1 MKLVIILK
9 NQPIG
14 LLDSGLGGLS
24 VVKKVVE
31 LMPNENI
38 VFVADQARLP
48 YGDRPTEEIIEYT
61 WQMVHFLLSKN
72 VKAIVFACNT
82 ATAAALDLIAPELD
96 IPVIGV
102 IQSGSLA
109 ATWAT
114 KNKHIGVIGTNSTM
128 RSHAY
133 QREIMQRESAAEV
146 FELGTPKLVPLIES
160 DDLILPTNQ
169 IIIDSLQP
177 FSDSDI
183 DTLILGCT
191 HYPLIKDTI
200 QEVIGDHVTIVSS
213 SEETARETSTI
224 LDVHDL
230 LYKGNKSPHHEF
242 YMTGDL
248 EMFTGISKRIFQDSV
263 DLHYDIVDLENLLHY
278 PF

>member
-191 HYPLIKDTI
+191 HYPLIEKQIKLNVPAGVELVDPADQTAKYTRNVLR
-200 QEVIGDHVTIVSS
+200 QRNLLREGD
-213 SEETARETSTI
+213 
-224 LDVHDL
+224 D
-230 LYKGNKSPHHEF
+230 
-242 YMTGDL
+242 
-248 EMFTGISKRIFQDSV
+248 SKREFFTTGEPEHFAQVARTWLKDDSLSATKISLT
-263 DLHYDIVDLENLLHY
+263 D
-278 PF
+278 